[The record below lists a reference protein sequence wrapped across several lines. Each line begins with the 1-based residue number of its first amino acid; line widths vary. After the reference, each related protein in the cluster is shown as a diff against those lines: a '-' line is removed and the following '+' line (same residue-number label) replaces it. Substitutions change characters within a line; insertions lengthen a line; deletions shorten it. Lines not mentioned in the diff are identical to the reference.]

1 MKPITVS
8 SSTQTV
14 PPDNFPTIR
23 VSIALLAVSK
33 ISMTSESYNSI
44 LNSVSAESAI
54 TNKRLRA
61 LLRIKEL
68 LREFANP
75 NEFLSV
81 PSITCGLRN
90 LTKRIESIKV
100 DNEKHSA
107 FYVNRETLKTIE
119 DFVEKV
125 ENLTIEIPKSNISPH
140 CTLMSVL

>member
-14 PPDNFPTIR
+14 PPDNFPIIR

-90 LTKRIESIKV
+90 LTKRIETIKI
-100 DNEKHSA
+100 DNAKPRA
-107 FYVNRETLKTIE
+107 VCVNKEYLKAAEEFIE
-119 DFVEKV
+119 EVRH
-125 ENLTIEIPKSNISPH
+125 LTIELP
-140 CTLMSVL
+140 